1 MHTRVVNI
9 GKVRDLLVEWEKVRQ
24 RITSGQITGF
34 QTVFC
39 DGTNNETIFMGGVYR
54 DDPQAGIAATLKL
67 SAARMLDDDEW
78 QGRPRRE
85 RQ

>member
-24 RITSGQITGF
+24 HITAGRITGF
-34 QTVFC
+34 QTVLC
-39 DGTNNETIFMGGVYR
+39 DGLDRETIYSGGVYR

-67 SAARMLDDDEW
+67 SAARMLEEDEPA
-78 QGRPRRE
+78 RLRRE